1 MKATLLDVREIA
13 PNVRHFVFEAPEVR
27 ELSFTPGQFVS
38 LTHNVDGR
46 EITRPYSIAS
56 KPDGNCFDLCLNL
69 VEDGILSPWLF
80 SLEPGAEIETTAPLG
95 YFVIRNPERDAVFVA
110 TGTGI
115 APMRSMLEA
124 ALDCGDTRQLTLLFG
139 VRDGRKSPDLKRVGF
154 PGGDRRRL
162 LRGRCGGFGRSDRD
176 FARRGGGVARVSR
189 TSRAHRRALRAAS
202 VRQAPRGAALSD
214 RRSCALHARRHDR
227 VSGPDRSSGED
238 SRFPRGTG
246 GDRIGAKATSLGKTM
261 RNRVLR
267 SSIWRKTPGRLCY
280 ACGMTH
286 LLQEGREIMPRSECR
301 HNREANRWHYFGPL
315 FSNLLR

>member
-139 VRDGRKSPDLKRVGF
+139 VRHEHGLLYRDEFERLAQKHPNFRFWPLLSRPEPAWTGRTGRVQQHLAEAVGERRDLDIYICGLKAMVDDVRVMLKGMGF
-154 PGGDRRRL
+154 DRKQIIYEKY
-162 LRGRCGGFGRSDRD
+162 D
-176 FARRGGGVARVSR
+176 
-189 TSRAHRRALRAAS
+189 
-202 VRQAPRGAALSD
+202 
-214 RRSCALHARRHDR
+214 
-227 VSGPDRSSGED
+227 
-238 SRFPRGTG
+238 
-246 GDRIGAKATSLGKTM
+246 
-261 RNRVLR
+261 
-267 SSIWRKTPGRLCY
+267 
-280 ACGMTH
+280 
-286 LLQEGREIMPRSECR
+286 
-301 HNREANRWHYFGPL
+301 
-315 FSNLLR
+315 